1 MAPKCCEG
9 WQIAFSLSCYKAK
22 DFNNVFSEEKDQQF
36 EQKNVSHFKL
46 SWLLRQQTS

>member
-9 WQIAFSLSCYKAK
+9 WQITFSLSCYKAK

-36 EQKNVSHFKL
+36 EQKMSAIL
-46 SWLLRQQTS
+46 SFPGY